1 MRALAKLLLLTAALT
16 LPAAFGQAK
25 KDAPKAPEKKAA
37 PAKAAAAD
45 AKAAEKKAAPEKK
58 AAEKKGEL
66 IDINSASADTLKTI
80 PGIGDAYSAAI
91 VKGRPYKRKDEL
103 PQKKIIPQAT
113 YDKIKDLI
121 IAKQK

>member
-1 MRALAKLLLLTAALT
+1 MRALAKLLLFTAALT
-16 LPAAFGQAK
+16 LPVAFGQAK
-25 KDAPKAPEKKAA
+25 KDAPKAAEKKAA
-37 PAKAAAAD
+37 PD

-58 AAEKKGEL
+58 VAEKKGEL

>member
-1 MRALAKLLLLTAALT
+1 MRALAKLLLFTAALT
-16 LPAAFGQAK
+16 LPVAFGQAK
-25 KDAPKAPEKKAA
+25 KEAPKAAEKKTAEKKAA
-37 PAKAAAAD
+37 PD
-45 AKAAEKKAAPEKK
+45 AKAAEKKAPEKK

-66 IDINSASADTLKTI
+66 IDINTASADTLKTI

>member
-1 MRALAKLLLLTAALT
+1 MRALAKLLLFTAALT
-16 LPAAFGQAK
+16 LPVAFGQAK
-25 KDAPKAPEKKAA
+25 KDAPKAAEKKTADKKAA
-37 PAKAAAAD
+37 PD

-58 AAEKKGEL
+58 VAEKKGEL